1 MPQSEERALTDQE
14 LLAVFKHPQADLS
27 LLSREERA
35 RLVQLTEGQ
44 DTPAGSAPPTAA
56 PPADEDPRAM
66 MERLI
71 RQIDE
76 GEARRTRPGREALP
90 MIGGAVGGL
99 VGGIP
104 GAILGGAGG
113 AALRDLGRRG
123 AGEPAS
129 ETPIDA
135 AREIAVEGGIQG
147 AAEGV
152 GGAVMK
158 GAQKGARAVYRG
170 YLKPSLAEKNLGKAD
185 EVVETALREGLP
197 ISRGGSATAQRRIGD
212 LKAEVDRLL
221 ANTPGAVDLKQIAD
235 RVRGF
240 AKGKYY
246 KPGGDPSDH
255 QAALGVADRLDT
267 HPSLGLPPGAKPS
280 RVDVSLQHANEAKR
294 SLQSGA
300 SSSYGVPNAGAKKA
314 AEKTGG
320 HELRT
325 ALEAK
330 APAIAPL
337 NARES
342 KLIDAARAIRRAVE
356 REANQSKV
364 YGVKTL
370 ASIGGGGAIGAG
382 TGDPLLG
389 LAAGAAGRRLLE
401 PDVMSGLAIVTNKI
415 AKELGV
421 SMATASRL
429 AAHVLRE
436 PGEQSTE
443 GNAEADDYAAATK

>member
-90 MIGGAVGGL
+90 MI
-99 VGGIP
+99 
-104 GAILGGAGG
+104 GG